1 MKRLVHEELSSQIR
15 GLLMEVHNTLGP
27 GFREETYKI
36 AVLTEAQ
43 RRQFSVER
51 EVSIDVAYKGQVI
64 DQFRLDLVVERS
76 VILELKAVDELHPRH
91 RAQLLSYPRASGLQL
106 GQLVNFCNDRL
117 EIIRL
122 VNEKHSEKSA
132 SSA

>member
-1 MKRLVHEELSSQIR
+1 MKRLVHEDLSFQIR

-36 AVLTEAQ
+36 AVLAEAQ
-43 RRQFSVER
+43 RRHLSVER
-51 EVSIDVAYKGQVI
+51 EVAIDVNYKGQVV
-64 DQFRLDLVVERS
+64 DQFRLDLVVEKS

-91 RAQLLSYPRASGLQL
+91 RAQLLSYLRASGLQL
-106 GQLVNFCNDRL
+106 GLLVNFGNDRL
-117 EIIRL
+117 EIVRL
-122 VNEKHSEKSA
+122 VNEKRSEKSA

>member
-1 MKRLVHEELSSQIR
+1 MKRLVCEELSYQIG
-15 GLLMEVHNTLGP
+15 GLLLEVHNTLGP

-36 AVLTEAQ
+36 AVLAEAQ
-43 RRQFSVER
+43 RRQLNVER
-51 EVSIDVAYKGQVI
+51 EVAIDVVYKGQVI
-64 DQFRLDLVVERS
+64 DQFRLDLVVEKR
-76 VILELKAVDELHPRH
+76 VILELKAVDGLHPRH
-91 RAQLLSYPRASGLQL
+91 RAQLLSYLRASGLQL
-106 GQLVNFCNDRL
+106 GLLVNFGNDRL